1 MVILLLRE
9 KKRKKISVWFDINGS
24 NINKNMNIFNKKIML
39 HNWKKEI
46 KYLYAIII
54 SNNNYD

>member
-39 HNWKKEI
+39 HNWEKEI

-54 SNNNYD
+54 SNNNYY